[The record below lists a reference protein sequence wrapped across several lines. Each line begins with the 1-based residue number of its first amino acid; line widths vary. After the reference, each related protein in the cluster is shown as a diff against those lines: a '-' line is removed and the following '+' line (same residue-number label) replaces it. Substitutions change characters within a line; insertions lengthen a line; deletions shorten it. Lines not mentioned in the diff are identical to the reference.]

1 MRTKIIFL
9 GYMILMT
16 ASTVNA
22 TSDEWSKR
30 WSTSESRYNSNL
42 IQANLIELAESDY
55 YKGLGRNSIYSYSST
70 YIDKP
75 ESTTNIGQYTNSVG
89 AINTSS
95 NDINVSGSDINTN
108 VSNGAVNKDS
118 NVKSGIKLSSLGDNN
133 QCLNLGNEHG
143 GSSSC

>member
-30 WSTSESRYNSNL
+30 WSASESRYNSNL

-143 GSSSC
+143 GGSSC

>member
-30 WSTSESRYNSNL
+30 WSASESRYNSNL

-108 VSNGAVNKDS
+108 ISNGAVNKDS

>member
-30 WSTSESRYNSNL
+30 WSASESRYNSNL

-75 ESTTNIGQYTNSVG
+75 ESTTNIGQYTSSVG

-108 VSNGAVNKDS
+108 ISNGAVNKDS

>member
-30 WSTSESRYNSNL
+30 WSASESRYNSNL

-55 YKGLGRNSIYSYSST
+55 YKGLGRNSIYNYSST